1 MTHYDYIIAGGGS
14 AGLGLAF
21 AIARSP
27 LKDKRVLVVDLD
39 NKKKNDRTWCSWVQ
53 GATPFD
59 EIAYTS
65 WPKIRFVGGGRDLV
79 IPIEPYRYQMVR
91 GIDFYDFTK
100 RVVAQEGNADFLQ
113 ARVESVNE
121 DDNAA
126 FITTDEGS
134 FSADYVFDSLFLPK
148 DFVVD
153 ETRYHFLKQHFLGWE
168 IKTEKPVFD
177 TSVATLFDFRT
188 PQHGEMRF
196 VYVLPFAEDRGL
208 VEFTL
213 FSHDLLTQEEY
224 TRCLTDYIDEVLR
237 PGPYTIVDSEDGII
251 PMTDKPFPRAGGNR
265 IMYTGTKGG
274 RVKASTGFAFHRTQA
289 DSRAIVQSL
298 VHHGHPFL
306 LPKPA
311 PRYGLFDSMLLQLLY
326 RRGELSE
333 RIFTDMFV
341 KNPIDRLFRFLDE
354 EAGVGENIK
363 LMASVPWG
371 PFIQS
376 YFRIRVLGKI

>member
-1 MTHYDYIIAGGGS
+1 MTHYDYIIAGSGS

-21 AIARSP
+21 AIARSS
-27 LKDKRVLVVDLD
+27 LRKKRILVVDLD

-53 GATPFD
+53 GETPFD
-59 EIAYTS
+59 EIAHIS
-65 WPKIRFVGGGRDLV
+65 WPNVRFVGGGRDLV
-79 IPIEPYRYQMVR
+79 IPTAPYRYQMLR
-91 GIDFYDFTK
+91 GIDFYEFTK
-100 RVVAQEGNADFLQ
+100 RVIAEEGNAEFLQ
-113 ARVESVNE
+113 ARVESVYE
-121 DDNAA
+121 TGNAA
-126 FITTDEGS
+126 FIKTDQGT
-134 FSADYVFDSLFLPK
+134 FSADFVFDSLFLPK

-168 IKTEKPVFD
+168 IQTSRPVFD

-213 FSHDLLTQEEY
+213 FSHDLLSPDEY
-224 TRCLTDYIDEVLR
+224 KRRLVDYIDGVLA
-237 PGPYTIVDSEDGII
+237 PGPYKIVDREDGII
-251 PMTDKPFPRAGGNR
+251 PMTDKPFPRAGGSR

-274 RVKASTGFAFHRTQA
+274 RVKASTGFAFHRTQL
-289 DSRAIVQSL
+289 DSRRIVQSL
-298 VHHGHPFL
+298 EQHGHPFGA
-306 LPKPA
+306 PRPA

-333 RIFTDMFV
+333 RVFTDMFA

-354 EAGVGENIK
+354 EASLGENLR
-363 LMASVPWG
+363 LMSTVPWG
-371 PFIQS
+371 PFVKS
-376 YFRIRVLGKI
+376 FFRIRVLGKI